1 MCYCRYEKK
10 TFDGKS
16 TPGKLINYKVN
27 FIKIN
32 KNYYKI
38 YWCTIDRPVRT
49 GDIYEVIC
57 DTVQLKIEFLA
68 VKNDWNNS
76 RQKIFKKLKPP
87 KNRLICVRNDFYMP
101 DTNNHPIAHNSLEL
115 GRKTLLSI
123 WKTWKVK
130 KPCIWNKNKNNVWNL
145 FQLFF
150 S

>member
-1 MCYCRYEKK
+1 MKKK

-68 VKNDWNNS
+68 VKND
-76 RQKIFKKLKPP
+76 
-87 KNRLICVRNDFYMP
+87 
-101 DTNNHPIAHNSLEL
+101 
-115 GRKTLLSI
+115 
-123 WKTWKVK
+123 
-130 KPCIWNKNKNNVWNL
+130 
-145 FQLFF
+145 
-150 S
+150 